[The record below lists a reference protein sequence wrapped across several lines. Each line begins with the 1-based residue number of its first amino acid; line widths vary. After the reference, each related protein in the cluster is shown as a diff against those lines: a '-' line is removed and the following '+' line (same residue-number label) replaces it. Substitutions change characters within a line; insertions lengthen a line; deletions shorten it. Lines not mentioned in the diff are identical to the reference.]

1 MNEKILIDFRLWHS
15 TCGQVLD
22 FWYCSTNFKKNLTH
36 ITEAENSGSV
46 TGSWLQGITV
56 HISRNYN
63 FFYKFKKL
71 VYHNVEITDSPMGEI
86 QNDHSDYQS
95 ISNDQQSFE
104 ESATFTKNLSYQ
116 LLEVSYI

>member
-1 MNEKILIDFRLWHS
+1 MPEPEFS
-15 TCGQVLD
+15 ASVMC
-22 FWYCSTNFKKNLTH
+22 KNLKSYYFFKLFN
-36 ITEAENSGSV
+36 TEAENSGSV

-104 ESATFTKNLSYQ
+104 ESATCTKNLSYQ